1 MDPTMQN
8 KLHQALSHDKIQS
21 TLYKPNLTQLFDIP
35 NHLPCLTHV
44 IQLSV
49 TAFLKK
55 LKIDATNDDVEVKW
69 DRTDSQ
75 VNVKEQ
81 GLLQTLEKVR
91 HHRAY
96 MNYMAFANSY
106 CMWY

>member
-21 TLYKPNLTQLFDIP
+21 TLYELNLTQLFDIP

-49 TAFLKK
+49 TTFLKK
-55 LKIDATNDDVEVKW
+55 LKIDVTNDDVEVK
-69 DRTDSQ
+69 
-75 VNVKEQ
+75 
-81 GLLQTLEKVR
+81 
-91 HHRAY
+91 
-96 MNYMAFANSY
+96 
-106 CMWY
+106 